1 MRLHRLTV
9 EGFGPF
15 RDRQEV
21 DFDRFADDGIFLIA
35 GRTGAGKS
43 SILDA
48 VCFGLYGG
56 VPRYDSG
63 DKRLRSDHS
72 EPDDATA
79 VTVEFSTTA
88 GRFRVTRS
96 PAYERPAKRGSGM
109 TTQAASAMLEELTEN
124 GWVGR
129 GARAV
134 DVGNLLAD
142 ILQLTQEQF
151 LQVIL
156 LAQNRFADFLLADS
170 RERQKLLRRLFDTER
185 FEDIQARFD
194 ERRRAAH
201 EALSGRLAR
210 IDARLDEAERLVA
223 DADLAGEAPTADEAT
238 TAERIDAL
246 TRASARADYRQERL
260 GAERDDAEKRLA
272 EADAALATAREMRQA
287 QGERDRAR
295 AALAALDAAADE
307 IAAAARRRNN
317 ARAAES
323 VRAVITAA
331 TKADAAVTTATQA
344 RDAALAAWSAL
355 PWGAEPAPESSWVAE
370 PVEAS
375 PSPDPESS
383 WVAEPVEASPST
395 AAARL
400 RAWVT
405 EQTQASGAWHSAA
418 ALEKTAPQRVRDLAD
433 AQTAVAAATARV
445 ADLEKDRVA
454 IPAEIE
460 KLTAERDADRQ
471 TAVRIGDLTRAL
483 EVAQDHE
490 KGAADVDRLTAELA
504 AAARLLADRTEAH
517 ERAQTDLAR
526 LRRRRLDGFA
536 GELATALVDGEP
548 CAVCGSTAHP
558 APAEHVDPV
567 SADDVAA
574 AEAARDVAAEGE
586 KAASTAQARLDADLA
601 AATVR
606 AGGLTTDQASA
617 AIAQAQAELA
627 AAQTAEARA
636 ADITTAIAERERQ
649 HRELT
654 TRLDEASAHVTSSRE
669 HLARVEASVASAD
682 EQIAAAR
689 GEHQTV
695 ADRLRE
701 ATERIALATAAAD
714 AIDEHASRIR
724 TAQEARADLDDTLD
738 GSPFET
744 ADAAA
749 AALLPAAEV
758 AALDD
763 RVTAHAV
770 QREKERAILLDLEL
784 RTLPEEPIDLAVST
798 EVAGTARS
806 AWRAAVDAATR
817 AESVRD
823 ALAAAVRSAAAEQE
837 ASAEDH
843 AAYDSI
849 RALADALAG
858 RAGNTHKMNLETF
871 VLAAELEEIVAAAN
885 LRLADMSGGRYQ
897 LRHSDA
903 LVARGA
909 ASGLGIV
916 VFDAFTGQTRPAR
929 SLSGGETFLS
939 SLALALGLA
948 EVVTARAGGIQLD
961 TLFIDEGF
969 GSLDGDTLEIAMR
982 TLDELR
988 QGGRTVGI
996 ISHVEAM
1003 QEQIPAQLTVRAL
1016 PDGPS
1021 VIESPRVSGR

>member
-1 MRLHRLTV
+1 M
-9 EGFGPF
+9 
-15 RDRQEV
+15 
-21 DFDRFADDGIFLIA
+21 
-35 GRTGAGKS
+35 
-43 SILDA
+43 
-48 VCFGLYGG
+48 
-56 VPRYDSG
+56 
-63 DKRLRSDHS
+63 
-72 EPDDATA
+72 
-79 VTVEFSTTA
+79 
-88 GRFRVTRS
+88 
-96 PAYERPAKRGSGM
+96 
-109 TTQAASAMLEELTEN
+109 
-124 GWVGR
+124 
-129 GARAV
+129 
-134 DVGNLLAD
+134 
-142 ILQLTQEQF
+142 
-151 LQVIL
+151 
-156 LAQNRFADFLLADS
+156 
-170 RERQKLLRRLFDTER
+170 
-185 FEDIQARFD
+185 
-194 ERRRAAH
+194 
-201 EALSGRLAR
+201 
-210 IDARLDEAERLVA
+210 
-223 DADLAGEAPTADEAT
+223 
-238 TAERIDAL
+238 
-246 TRASARADYRQERL
+246 
-260 GAERDDAEKRLA
+260 A

-355 PWGAEPAPESSWVAE
+355 PWGAEPAPESS
-370 PVEAS
+370 S
-375 PSPDPESS
+375 
-383 WVAEPVEASPST
+383 VAEPVEASPST
-395 AAARL
+395 SAAGL

-418 ALEKTAPQRVRDLAD
+418 ALEKSAPQRERDLAD
-433 AQTAVAAATARV
+433 AQTAVATATAHV

-460 KLTAERDADRQ
+460 KLTAERDADLQ
-471 TAVRIGDLTRAL
+471 TAVRIGDLARTL
-483 EVAQDHE
+483 EAAQDHE

-504 AAARLLADRTEAH
+504 AAARLLADRTDAH
-517 ERAQTDLAR
+517 QRAQTDLAR

-567 SADDVAA
+567 SADDVVA
-574 AEAARDVAAEGE
+574 AEAARDLAAERE

-636 ADITTAIAERERQ
+636 ADTTTAIAERERQ

-654 TRLDEASAHVTSSRE
+654 ARLDAAIAQVASSRE

-682 EQIAAAR
+682 KQVAAAR

-1021 VIESPRVSGR
+1021 VIESPRVRGR